1 QTMHKI
7 NQNIIRQIFTLLLIL
22 LLAYLIVLELV
33 PFMSG
38 LLGAVTL
45 YILLKKRMRKMV
57 LSGWNPNLA
66 ASVLLLLSF
75 IGILIPIGI
84 TATMLAPKID
94 NGIEKVRETFQ
105 SVKAEVDEYEYKIG
119 FEFLSTFD
127 SEKTSQFI
135 SDSVEDLVGNVFNIF
150 IAISIMYFLLF
161 YMLVNRKKFIES
173 MYTYLPLR

>member
-1 QTMHKI
+1 MHKI

-66 ASVLLLLSF
+66 ASVLLLISF
-75 IGILIPIGI
+75 IGI
-84 TATMLAPKID
+84 
-94 NGIEKVRETFQ
+94 
-105 SVKAEVDEYEYKIG
+105 
-119 FEFLSTFD
+119 
-127 SEKTSQFI
+127 
-135 SDSVEDLVGNVFNIF
+135 
-150 IAISIMYFLLF
+150 
-161 YMLVNRKKFIES
+161 
-173 MYTYLPLR
+173 